1 MSGIFSYSL
10 LPAGG
15 GDKFFFQMLGVVA
28 LIVASLCAFF
38 LKEPTGGH
46 GELEVHTLSTSQ
58 FFSRYA
64 IAPLKGNS
72 VHFNIQKKN

>member
-1 MSGIFSYSL
+1 IYSL
-10 LPAGG
+10 LPEGGG

-46 GELEVHTLSTSQ
+46 GESEVH
-58 FFSRYA
+58 YA
-64 IAPLKGNS
+64 PEESS
-72 VHFNIQKKN
+72 VYQTGVNRN